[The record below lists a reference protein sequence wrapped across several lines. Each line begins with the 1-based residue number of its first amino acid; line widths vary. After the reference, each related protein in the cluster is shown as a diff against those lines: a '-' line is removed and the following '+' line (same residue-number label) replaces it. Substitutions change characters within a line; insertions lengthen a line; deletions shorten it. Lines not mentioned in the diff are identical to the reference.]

1 MTYEIV
7 GLSSFKVQQ
16 LLHPLHN
23 CKAMSS
29 TSTKHALI
37 SKKYNS
43 AVSLVATWKISALPS
58 WLGNGCRRFL
68 AVAWWSWSQ
77 IASTK
82 TSSWQLWLLALLA
95 CSLYGRCRLA
105 NTHQLHQVSC
115 KLTDL
120 PKGFNLQSKNG
131 IFWNV
136 LAAKH
141 SFYSEGEHSFV
152 LLLAA
157 LQVLCFTSAW

>member
-1 MTYEIV
+1 MSTFSISIRQFKIIRFCTVTQTSGVMTYEIV

-43 AVSLVATWKISALPS
+43 AVSLVATWKIPALPS

-68 AVAWWSWSQ
+68 AVAW
-77 IASTK
+77 
-82 TSSWQLWLLALLA
+82 
-95 CSLYGRCRLA
+95 
-105 NTHQLHQVSC
+105 
-115 KLTDL
+115 
-120 PKGFNLQSKNG
+120 
-131 IFWNV
+131 
-136 LAAKH
+136 
-141 SFYSEGEHSFV
+141 
-152 LLLAA
+152 
-157 LQVLCFTSAW
+157 